1 MDKCVTLP
9 AGGVWTMTHAAMYNN
24 AFIICTNPEHPP
36 MLLGRTATG
45 QLFVRKLTP
54 AEQAMT

>member
-1 MDKCVTLP
+1 MSNEVTLP
-9 AGGVWTMTHAAMYNN
+9 AGGVWTLTHATMYNN

-36 MLLGRTATG
+36 MLLGRTAAG